1 MSVDGVDN
9 SLIGA
14 SLKAARETLKLSIA
28 DVSSQLHLSE
38 KQIRALEQ
46 DDFESFGSAMLAR
59 GFIKNY
65 ARLLSL
71 DHEPLLE
78 IHRKTFPEDQIQSI
92 SYQTENVAYSKAPNL
107 NKSKVLI
114 AGILLILILA
124 SVIVYKVIGHQS
136 VAVQSESVAP
146 EAEANVQGGAELMP
160 DASLPA
166 AERVTEDNTTTV
178 TEVPLP
184 AAPEATKPQAQKTET
199 NKLQDKTVEQ
209 APVVKP
215 ESPKVATLNT
225 GLVKAKLVFT
235 GPSWISVQD
244 KTGQTV
250 FSKLSKA
257 GTEEFVEGVPP
268 LKFHIGNVSATQ
280 IIFNGQS
287 VDLTPNTYN
296 NMARITLGDH

>member
-1 MSVDGVDN
+1 
-9 SLIGA
+9 
-14 SLKAARETLKLSIA
+14 
-28 DVSSQLHLSE
+28 
-38 KQIRALEQ
+38 
-46 DDFESFGSAMLAR
+46 
-59 GFIKNY
+59 
-65 ARLLSL
+65 
-71 DHEPLLE
+71 
-78 IHRKTFPEDQIQSI
+78 
-92 SYQTENVAYSKAPNL
+92 
-107 NKSKVLI
+107 
-114 AGILLILILA
+114 
-124 SVIVYKVIGHQS
+124 
-136 VAVQSESVAP
+136 
-146 EAEANVQGGAELMP
+146 MP

-166 AERVTEDNTTTV
+166 AERVTENNATAV

-199 NKLQDKTVEQ
+199 NKLQDKTIEQ

-215 ESPKVATLNT
+215 DSLKVATLNT
-225 GLVKAKLVFT
+225 GLVKVKLVFT

-268 LKFHIGNVSATQ
+268 LKFHIGDVSATQ